1 MLRTHKIR
9 CYPNATM
16 RRALAQACD
25 YRRYCYN
32 QALATWNEMYDA
44 SVVLADKTAR
54 PNERKVRDEL
64 VANKADWQYAR
75 SARILQLAVHDLAQA
90 WENFFNPTMPD
101 HRKPRFKS
109 KKRNRQA
116 FKTDRA
122 TIVNGKLRLDKPQN
136 YHDRWYDIR
145 LAEAPRWQGV
155 IKLTAIVKEADGYYA
170 CLSMEETKP
179 EPLPEN
185 ERICGVDANIG
196 KFVYNNGAAMSAIR
210 VLTEQLTSLYHR
222 VSLYQRRLARKRQTN
237 PNHFRSNNY
246 RATKTKLQRT
256 YQKVTRIQSD
266 FMQKLT
272 TMLVKANGTIAIEDL
287 DALHMKMNKRLAKN
301 LHRSLFGRFK
311 VLMNY
316 KTQWYGRQLVM
327 VDRFYPS
334 TQRCSRCGLVKAGD
348 DKLTLAGNALH
359 GTKHHEFHCYG
370 CGAQLERDENAVQ
383 NLIQYAQGQAMS

>member
-32 QALATWNEMYDA
+32 QALATWNEMYGA

-75 SARILQLAVHDLAQA
+75 SARILQLAVHDLALA
-90 WENFFNPTMPD
+90 WANFFNSKMPD

-109 KKRNRQA
+109 KKRSRCS

-122 TIVNGKLRLDKPQN
+122 AIVNGKLRLDKPRR
-136 YHDRWYDIR
+136 YRDRWYDIR
-145 LAEAPRWQGV
+145 LAETPRWPGAL
-155 IKLTAIVKEADGYYA
+155 KLTSIVKEADGYYA
-170 CLSMEETKP
+170 CLSIDVTPP

-196 KFVYNNGAAMSAIR
+196 KFVYNNGASMAYIR
-210 VLTEQLTSLYHR
+210 GLTEQLTGLYSR
-222 VSLYQRRLARKRQTN
+222 VSLYQRRLARKRQAN

-246 RATKTKLQRT
+246 RAAKTKLQRT
-256 YQKVTRIQSD
+256 YQKVTRIQGD
-266 FMQKLT
+266 FVQKLT
-272 TMLVKANGTIAIEDL
+272 TMLVRLNGTIAIEDL

-311 VLMNY
+311 VLM
-316 KTQWYGRQLVM
+316 KDKAPWYGRQLVM

-334 TQRCSRCGLVKAGD
+334 TQRCSRCGMVKTGD

>member
-16 RRALAQACD
+16 SRVLDQACD

-54 PNERKVRDEL
+54 PNERKVRNEL
-64 VANKADWQYAR
+64 VNNKADWQYRR
-75 SARILQLAVHDLAQA
+75 SARILQLAVHDLALA
-90 WENFFNPTMPD
+90 WANFFNPEMPD

-109 KKRNRQA
+109 KKRSCCG

-122 TIVNGKLRLDKPQN
+122 TIVNGNLRLDKPQGYRN
-136 YHDRWYDIR
+136 RWYDIR
-145 LAEAPRWQGV
+145 LAEKPRWQGTV
-155 IKLTAIVKEADGYYA
+155 KLAAIVKEVDGYYA
-170 CLSMEETKP
+170 CLSIDVAKP
-179 EPLPEN
+179 EPLSESQQV
-185 ERICGVDANIG
+185 CGIDANVG
-196 KFVYNNGAAMSAIR
+196 KFVYNDGEAMSAMR
-210 VLTEQLTSLYHR
+210 VLTEQLVSLYNR
-222 VSLYQRRLARKRQTN
+222 VSLYQRRLARKRQAN

-246 RATKTKLQRT
+246 RTTKTKLQRT
-256 YQKVTRIQSD
+256 YQKVTRIQND
-266 FMQKLT
+266 LLQKFT
-272 TMLVKANGTIAIEDL
+272 TMLVKTNGTLAIEDL
-287 DALHMKMNKRLAKN
+287 DVKHMKMNKRLAKN
-301 LHRSLFGRFK
+301 LHRSLFGHFK
-311 VLMNY
+311 TLL
-316 KTQWYGRQLVM
+316 KDKARWYGRQLII

-334 TQRCSRCGLVKAGD
+334 TQRCSRCGLVKTGD

-383 NLIQYAQGQAMS
+383 NLIQYAQGQAMP

>member
-44 SVVLADKTAR
+44 SLVLADKTAR

-64 VANKADWQYAR
+64 VANKADWQYGR

-90 WENFFNPTMPD
+90 WANFFNPEMPD
-101 HRKPRFKS
+101 HCKPRFKS
-109 KKRNRQA
+109 KKRNRKA

-122 TIVNGKLRLDKPQN
+122 TIVNGKLRLDKPSG
-136 YHDRWYDIR
+136 YRDRWYDIR
-145 LAEAPRWQGV
+145 LAETPRWPGYV
-155 IKLTAIVKEADGYYA
+155 KLASIVKEADGYYA
-170 CLSMEETKP
+170 CLSIEIAEP
-179 EPLPEN
+179 DPLPEN
-185 ERICGVDANIG
+185 QRICGIDANIG
-196 KFVYNNGAAMSAIR
+196 KFVFNDGKAMSAIR
-210 VLTEQLTSLYHR
+210 VLTEQLISLYNR
-222 VSLYQRRLARKRQTN
+222 VSLYQRRLSRKRHAN
-237 PNHFRSNNY
+237 PNHYHSNNY
-246 RATKTKLQRT
+246 RITKIKLQRT
-256 YQKVTRIQSD
+256 YQKVTRIQND
-266 FMQKLT
+266 LLQKFT
-272 TMLVKANGTIAIEDL
+272 TLLVKTNGTIAIEDL
-287 DALHMKMNKRLAKN
+287 DVKHMKMNKRLAKK

-311 VLMNY
+311 VLM
-316 KTQWYGRQLVM
+316 KDKSQLYGRQLVI
-327 VDRFYPS
+327 VDRFFPS
-334 TQRCSRCGLVKAGD
+334 TQRCSRCALVKIGD
-348 DKLTLAGNALH
+348 DKLTLAGNTLH